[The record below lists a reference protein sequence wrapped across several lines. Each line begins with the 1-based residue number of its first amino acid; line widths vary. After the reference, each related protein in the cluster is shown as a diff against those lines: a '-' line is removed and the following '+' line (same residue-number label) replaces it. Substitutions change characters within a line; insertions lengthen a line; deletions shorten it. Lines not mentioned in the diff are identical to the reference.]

1 MSARRSKSNIT
12 EHDNL
17 LDLTPVRL
25 VDHEMSGDGTAVL
38 LRPRFIW
45 GPLARWL
52 QPRLLS
58 PHVKVRLDEL
68 GTFVW
73 LRCDG
78 QKRVDEILEEMSG
91 HFGDKKTGRPMD
103 QAVERLQ
110 LFLHHLCQGKMLR
123 LEKK

>member
-1 MSARRSKSNIT
+1 MSARHSKTDIT
-12 EHDNL
+12 EQDNL

-25 VDHEMSGDGTAVL
+25 VNHEMTGDGTAVL
-38 LRPRFIW
+38 LRPRFTW

-52 QPRLLS
+52 QPRLRS
-58 PHVKVRLDEL
+58 PYIKVKLDQL

-78 QKRVDEILEEMSG
+78 RNRVDKILEEMSS
-91 HFGDKKTGRPMD
+91 HFADEKTGRPME

-110 LFLHHLCQGKMLR
+110 LFLHHLCRGKMLR